1 MADAAPLSL
10 HHLTVLELSAVQLID
25 LAADLGCSHVGL
37 FTCLPPGLATRFP
50 CVGDE
55 RQEAEVA
62 ERLATRGVGLNNAE
76 VFAIREGLSVQSY
89 SQGLQRAARLG
100 ARVATVH
107 VHGSCDERAL
117 ADLGRFCD
125 LAAEQGLRAALEF
138 TGFSAVRSLQEALD
152 VLDRLQHPAACIA
165 LDALHFF
172 RNGGQPAL
180 LRSVA
185 RERIGYL
192 QLCDG
197 PLAAPE
203 DPYREAVAERQVPGR
218 GEFPLAEMLAQL
230 EGGVLL
236 DVEVPRESD
245 RISGLGAVERA
256 ATAVEAARDIMRQV
270 HWRHSVR

>member
-1 MADAAPLSL
+1 
-10 HHLTVLELSAVQLID
+10 
-25 LAADLGCSHVGL
+25 
-37 FTCLPPGLATRFP
+37 
-50 CVGDE
+50 GDE

-76 VFAIREGLSVQSY
+76 VFAIREGLSVHSY

-125 LAAEQGLRAALEF
+125 LAAEQGLRAALEL

-192 QLCDG
+192 LLCDG
-197 PLAAPE
+197 PLAAPGG
-203 DPYREAVAERQVPGR
+203 PYGVSVGERQVSGW
-218 GEFPLAEMLAQL
+218 GEFRLAKMPARL

-236 DVEVPRESD
+236 DVVVPRESD
-245 RISGLGAVERA
+245 RICGPGAVERA
-256 ATAVEAARDIMRQV
+256 ATGAVAARYFMRQV
-270 HWRHSVR
+270 HWRHCVWW